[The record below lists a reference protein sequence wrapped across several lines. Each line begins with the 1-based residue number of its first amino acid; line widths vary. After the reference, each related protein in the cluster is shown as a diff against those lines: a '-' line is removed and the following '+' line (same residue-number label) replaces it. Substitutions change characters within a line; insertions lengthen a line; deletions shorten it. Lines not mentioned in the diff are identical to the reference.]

1 MTLLCWRD
9 VLSLTCCLAL
19 SSPLYDPENPPR
31 ADLTSAAYKSSANSS
46 TINHFHEKLLKLKD
60 LMKTKAGR
68 ARALKRHQ
76 VMLDFLRTF
85 EEECEGRA

>member
-1 MTLLCWRD
+1 
-9 VLSLTCCLAL
+9 VLTRRLAL
-19 SSPLYDPENPPR
+19 SSSLYDPANPPR

-46 TINHFHEKLLKLKD
+46 SINHFHEKLLKLKD
-60 LMKTKAGR
+60 LIKTKAGR